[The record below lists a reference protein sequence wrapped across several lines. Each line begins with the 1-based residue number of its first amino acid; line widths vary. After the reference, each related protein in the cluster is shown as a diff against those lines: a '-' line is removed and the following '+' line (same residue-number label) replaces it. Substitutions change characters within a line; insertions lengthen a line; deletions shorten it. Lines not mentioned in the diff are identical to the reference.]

1 MLNKEK
7 IKKYL
12 KKAVDEKYDE
22 ITIFRYSSILNKNI
36 DNKSF
41 NFDYKKSFHLSYPDI
56 KYYGLDNCI
65 KYELKSKRDILNI
78 INKKTKVISFGDNTK
93 AELKFFGSIGF
104 DMDVEFEYPSENTP
118 KGLFFI
124 PKILIEK
131 NKKNTIISFHTLL
144 NKDINSILNDF
155 EKLESKIICKKLKPK
170 KNKAISRNSINKE
183 QYKKTFNKYINDIKN
198 HKYNKIVLS
207 KIQKINLESDINYNH
222 IFNQMDNSCTNF
234 LFSLKNNEKIFGS
247 SPEKLIYL
255 DNNKLIS
262 EAIAGTYSKDKK
274 IDQNELL
281 LNEKELSEH
290 NFVIKHIVKILDT
303 LSLNTTI
310 SKSKIL
316 ELKHLL
322 HIQTPIECNIK
333 ENKHICEI
341 LHKLHPTP
349 AVAGYPVKD
358 VIDII
363 NNNESY
369 SRGWYRGCFGWYDNN
384 GNGKFNVTIRC
395 GLKKQNELILFSG
408 GGLVK
413 ESNLDKEWDETEA
426 KFQHLL
432 SSII

>member
-1 MLNKEK
+1 MLDKEK

-12 KKAVDEKYDE
+12 KKAFDEKYDE
-22 ITIFRYSSILNKNI
+22 KTIFRYTSIINTDIN
-36 DNKSF
+36 NNSF
-41 NFDYKKSFHLSYPDI
+41 NFKNEKSFYLSYPNI

-65 KYELKSKRDILNI
+65 KYELKSKGDILNLT
-78 INKKTKVISFGDNTK
+78 NKKTKVISFGDNTK
-93 AELKFFGSIGF
+93 KELKFFGSIGF
-104 DMDVEFEYPSENTP
+104 DMDVEFEYPSENIP
-118 KGLFFI
+118 KGLFFV

-131 NKKNTIISFHTLL
+131 NKKNTIISFQTLL

-155 EKLESKIICKKLKPK
+155 EKLKSQIICTKLKTK
-170 KNKAISRNSINKE
+170 KNKATSRSSISKDE
-183 QYKKTFNKYINDIKN
+183 YKKTFNKYINDIKN

-207 KIQKINLESDINYNH
+207 RIQKISLKSDINYNH

-262 EAIAGTYSKDKK
+262 EAIAGTYSKDKNM
-274 IDQNELL
+274 DQNELL

-290 NFVIKHIVKILDT
+290 NFVIKHIVKILDKI
-303 LSLNTTI
+303 SSNTTI

-322 HIQTPIECNIK
+322 HIQTPIECNIR

-363 NNNESY
+363 NDNESY
-369 SRGWYRGCFGWYDNN
+369 SRGWYSGCFGWYDNN

-395 GLKKQNELILFSG
+395 GLEKQNELILFSG

-413 ESNLDKEWDETEA
+413 ESILNKEWDETEI

>member
-1 MLNKEK
+1 
-7 IKKYL
+7 
-12 KKAVDEKYDE
+12 
-22 ITIFRYSSILNKNI
+22 
-36 DNKSF
+36 
-41 NFDYKKSFHLSYPDI
+41 
-56 KYYGLDNCI
+56 
-65 KYELKSKRDILNI
+65 
-78 INKKTKVISFGDNTK
+78 
-93 AELKFFGSIGF
+93 
-104 DMDVEFEYPSENTP
+104 
-118 KGLFFI
+118 
-124 PKILIEK
+124 
-131 NKKNTIISFHTLL
+131 
-144 NKDINSILNDF
+144 
-155 EKLESKIICKKLKPK
+155 
-170 KNKAISRNSINKE
+170 
-183 QYKKTFNKYINDIKN
+183 
-198 HKYNKIVLS
+198 
-207 KIQKINLESDINYNH
+207 
-222 IFNQMDNSCTNF
+222 MDNSCTNF

-262 EAIAGTYSKDKK
+262 EAIAGTYSKDKN

-290 NFVIKHIVKILDT
+290 NFVIKHIVKILDG

-322 HIQTPIECNIK
+322 HIQTLIECNIK

-341 LHKLHPTP
+341 LYKLHPTP

-369 SRGWYRGCFGWYDNN
+369 SRGWYSGCFGWYDDN